1 MMKGRIPTKDDIKK
15 TVHGIMQSTAFLSGT
30 AFGYSLFLCSLRKL
44 LGHFNLLTVSAVPAF
59 LASVFAI
66 IIERPSRR
74 TLLALYVSNVA
85 TETVWNMAVS
95 RNLVRNIRHGDV
107 ALFGG
112 SIAIL
117 LMYFKGGYHKNSH
130 SEKDPMF
137 GLLRCTISQL
147 I

>member
-1 MMKGRIPTKDDIKK
+1 M
-15 TVHGIMQSTAFLSGT
+15 
-30 AFGYSLFLCSLRKL
+30 
-44 LGHFNLLTVSAVPAF
+44 SAIPAF

-85 TETVWNMAVS
+85 TETLWNMAIS
-95 RNLVRNIRHGDV
+95 RNMVKNIRYGDV

-112 SIAIL
+112 SIALL

-137 GLLRCTISQL
+137 GLLRFTENYYNETFF
-147 I
+147 